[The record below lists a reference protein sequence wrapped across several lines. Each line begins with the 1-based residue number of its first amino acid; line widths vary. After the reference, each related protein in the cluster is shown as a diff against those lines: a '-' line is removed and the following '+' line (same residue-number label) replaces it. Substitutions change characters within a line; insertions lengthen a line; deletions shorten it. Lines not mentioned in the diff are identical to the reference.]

1 MEQQNQQQPKKPA
14 DRHREHIGGCQY
26 GGWGEMGKGGQKV
39 HTSSYKIIKSWDV
52 MALTIVNNT
61 MLRS

>member
-1 MEQQNQQQPKKPA
+1 M
-14 DRHREHIGGCQY
+14 